1 MLVDSLNLSTKF
13 VNSDLGD
20 PINYRTFI
28 HNVDNNKDSTD
39 IPARY
44 QNKERSLKERP
55 SMNSFR
61 IYDKNLKKRTNPSD
75 IYEQEIQRTLEEERQ
90 RQKEIEMNKK
100 PYIQPSWV
108 VSNPNVSQKDNLL
121 KVLESQ
127 VNLLKEETEA
137 NLKLNSSHISN
148 GAKQNQNNEI
158 NNFSSLNEPHV
169 DTHFFNNE
177 NGVIQAFKHVKTM
190 NKPEYMSIEQV
201 SHLREIN
208 AQKLIELEKEYKK
221 AKDREKLEKFKEEQE
236 KMNKKFNYKPEILE
250 ELKEILK
257 RENELFHFDQKKKKR
272 SKSLKSINFSEK
284 KTEKNINKS
293 EEKYVK
299 KFAKYKVKQKMDRLE
314 NEKEAMNNKPWN
326 YTKIESKNI
335 HGVVERDD
343 NLPGYLG
350 KVDLSLYYCDI
361 TDPKKNIPEKF
372 KAPHWA
378 SVTRTDLRKDYS
390 LNIENGIVENNGKKD
405 ENEKDKKEEIKID
418 PEEERAKCEELAES
432 ITKDIFDYFNQ
443 PNTSGLVT
451 KSQIATE
458 FNFEMEEL
466 IQLKYTSKKDFVS
479 VLEDFHTDLY
489 NRMNYEELKKCL
501 LSRVN
506 EILNQD
512 QDQNYNKDENI
523 NNIKDILPNSLKNN
537 ILNSSLKKQPLTNSL
552 KNTDLKTPNKIDF
565 DKENNNLKSIKENK
579 DEYKYKVD
587 YSQKENIDNNDEIKE
602 NENIDENK
610 DNNNDNI
617 NEDNYKEE
625 EEDEDEEE
633 NENENENENL
643 EDEDCEDYLPVYNT
657 KNVVIKYDTTE
668 KRLEETNKL
677 LYQLEGPPAS
687 TDMEED
693 SLEIKIDLD
702 VDKDDPKEVNYND
715 YKKVVNR
722 YNDKNLINFTIP
734 KPFSFQADTNSK
746 INGVKKLQKFL
757 ISRKEAE
764 DKLINE
770 QFKPNDLK
778 TEMFIGNIDNL
789 MEADKNAKKKRVEKG
804 MKKLKESM
812 RPFSFT
818 AKDEEKQR
826 KKMERQRI
834 YDTTKEQ
841 FKQYKAG
848 RIKYTSRGG
857 LNAEERAKN
866 ENKERIKRIEKHAQ
880 ITIQK
885 SKLPPGMAEHE
896 KVQKK
901 KKEMLMKEEKKRQ
914 KLEEKERK
922 KKKNLDPPNWNR
934 VHKKEEKKLL
944 QKKKINNKIKEE
956 MATKIKEFNLHEG
969 PKKEN
974 MYQKYVE
981 NGIEDYKVPSLKRNI
996 NKFEAEYEKIQNE

>member
-372 KAPHWA
+372 KAPHWT

-506 EILNQD
+506 EILNQN
-512 QDQNYNKDENI
+512 QNQNDNKDENI
-523 NNIKDILPNSLKNN
+523 NNNKDILPNSLKNN
-537 ILNSSLKKQPLTNSL
+537 ILNSSLKKQPLTNSI
-552 KNTDLKTPNKIDF
+552 KNIDLKTPNKIDF

-579 DEYKYKVD
+579 DEYKYKID
-587 YSQKENIDNNDEIKE
+587 YSQKGNIDNKDEIKE
-602 NENIDENK
+602 DENNVENK

-625 EEDEDEEE
+625 EEDENEE
-633 NENENENENL
+633 ENENENENL

-746 INGVKKLQKFL
+746 INGVKKLKKFL

-818 AKDEEKQR
+818 AQDEEKQR

-934 VHKKEEKKLL
+934 VHKNEEKKLL

-996 NKFEAEYEKIQNE
+996 NKFDAEYEKIQNE